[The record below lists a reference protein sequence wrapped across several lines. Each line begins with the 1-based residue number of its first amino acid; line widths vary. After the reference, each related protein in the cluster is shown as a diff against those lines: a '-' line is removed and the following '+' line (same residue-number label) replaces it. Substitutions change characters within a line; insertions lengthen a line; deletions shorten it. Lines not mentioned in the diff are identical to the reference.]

1 MSTLRTIDYQETMI
15 HHNVTIDKYGNNQ
28 IKEEFSFL
36 DSNYSNIQR
45 ITKEIMIEIAEKII
59 ENKSVSIKV
68 NDGWS
73 DMERK
78 KMGSGMALK
87 ITLNNNIY
95 EITFYIGVAGEKFD
109 EKMIK
114 NKIYLKIDE
123 NILNELCKYLI
134 YNEQIRIGRDM
145 HKKDKRHT
153 LTLE

>member
-1 MSTLRTIDYQETMI
+1 
-15 HHNVTIDKYGNNQ
+15 
-28 IKEEFSFL
+28 
-36 DSNYSNIQR
+36 
-45 ITKEIMIEIAEKII
+45 
-59 ENKSVSIKV
+59 
-68 NDGWS
+68 
-73 DMERK
+73 
-78 KMGSGMALK
+78 MGSGMALK